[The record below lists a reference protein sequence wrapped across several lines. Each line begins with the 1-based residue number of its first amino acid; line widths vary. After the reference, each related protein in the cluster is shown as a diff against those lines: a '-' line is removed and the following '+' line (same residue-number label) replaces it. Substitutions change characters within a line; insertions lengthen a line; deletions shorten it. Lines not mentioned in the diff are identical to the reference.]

1 MCGYGPTV
9 VWWHFYAAFH
19 IKPHLMSLSKCP
31 KSSYELTLNEVCHQ
45 HAHLNNYSQRICS

>member
-19 IKPHLMSLSKCP
+19 IKPHLMSLSKGP

-45 HAHLNNYSQRICS
+45 HTHLNNYSQRICS